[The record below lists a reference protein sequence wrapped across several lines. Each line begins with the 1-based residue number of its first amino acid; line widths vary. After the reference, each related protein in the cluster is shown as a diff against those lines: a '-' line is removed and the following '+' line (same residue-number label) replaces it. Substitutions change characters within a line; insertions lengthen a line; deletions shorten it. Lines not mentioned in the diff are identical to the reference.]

1 MTIAL
6 IAAISQNRVL
16 GKDNELVWHLP
27 KDMRFFKTKTM
38 GYPVVMGRKTFESFG
53 SALPGRTNII
63 ITRNPGYRAEDA
75 ITVTSLEAGLAEAA
89 RYNADTIFIA
99 GGAEIYRQ
107 ALALA
112 DTMYLTHIHAEVEG
126 DAFFPEFPET
136 EWQVVAKE
144 SVPADEKH
152 AYPFDF
158 VTWKRVKPD

>member
-1 MTIAL
+1 
-6 IAAISQNRVL
+6 
-16 GKDNELVWHLP
+16 
-27 KDMRFFKTKTM
+27 MRFFKTKTM

-63 ITRNPGYRAEDA
+63 ITRNPDYRAEDA
-75 ITVTSLEAGLAEAA
+75 VTVTSLEAGLAEAA
-89 RYNADTIFIA
+89 RYHTDTIFVA

-107 ALALA
+107 ALPLA

-126 DAFFPEFPET
+126 DAFFPEFSET

>member
-27 KDMRFFKTKTM
+27 KDMRWFKTKTM

-53 SALPGRTNII
+53 NPLPGRTNIV
-63 ITRNPGYRAEDA
+63 ITRNPDYQAEGTIVVSSLDA
-75 ITVTSLEAGLAEAA
+75 ALAEAA
-89 RYNADTIFIA
+89 RYHTDTIFVA

-107 ALALA
+107 ALPLA
-112 DTMYLTHIHAEVEG
+112 DTMYLTHVHAQVEG
-126 DAFFPEFPET
+126 DAFFPEFSET
-136 EWQVVAKE
+136 EWQPVATE

>member
-6 IAAISQNRVL
+6 IAAISENRVL
-16 GKDNELVWHLP
+16 GKNNELVWHLP
-27 KDMRFFKTKTM
+27 KDMRWFKTKTM

-53 SALPGRTNII
+53 NPLPGRTNIV
-63 ITRNPGYRAEDA
+63 ITRNPDYRAEGTIVVASLDA
-75 ITVTSLEAGLAEAA
+75 ALAEAA
-89 RYNADTIFIA
+89 RYHTDTIFVA

-107 ALALA
+107 ALPLA
-112 DTMYLTHIHAEVEG
+112 DTMYLTHVHARVEG
-126 DAFFPEFPET
+126 DAFFPEFSEV
-136 EWQVVAKE
+136 EWQSVATE